1 MAHVEM
7 AHDNR
12 PHVDEPLAAIVRVV
26 HAEFLE
32 MPGLSLTFRQA
43 MRLWNLDAVRC
54 EHVLERLVR
63 SGFLTKT
70 RHGLFRRLEGEP

>member
-1 MAHVEM
+1 MAHVET
-7 AHDNR
+7 AHDAR
-12 PHVDEPLAAIVRVV
+12 AHVDEPLAAIVRVV
-26 HAEFLE
+26 RGEFLE

-54 EHVLERLVR
+54 ELVLERLVR

-70 RHGLFRRLEGEP
+70 RNGLFRRLEGEP

>member
-1 MAHVEM
+1 MAHVET
-7 AHDNR
+7 AHDAR
-12 PHVDEPLAAIVRVV
+12 AQIDEPLAAIVRVV
-26 HAEFLE
+26 RGEFLE

-54 EHVLERLVR
+54 EHVLEALVR